1 MIAVVMCGGRGTRMA
16 SFGEKPLLKLGG
28 KRLIEYVLDALV
40 EYGCFENII
49 AVSSPNT
56 PATTKFLYS
65 HKYCASGK
73 MNILEGNGVNYSL
86 DLSYVLGKIRPTL
99 VFVASADLP
108 LLNSSLIQRIMAQN
122 LPYFPCAPVVLETG
136 FVRSFNISPSSVLTI
151 GTKEYCYSG
160 IILIDSSSYK
170 IDSELEE
177 HYLIMNE
184 KELAIN
190 VNTIAEL
197 NTAERLLCS

>member
-16 SFGEKPLLKLGG
+16 SFGEKSLLKLGG
-28 KRLIEYVLDALV
+28 KRLIEYVLDALI

-56 PATTKFLYS
+56 PATSKFLYS

-86 DLSYVLGKIRPTL
+86 DLSYVLGKIRPAL
-99 VFVASADLP
+99 VFVSSADLP
-108 LLNSSLIQRIMAQN
+108 LLNSSLIQRIIAQN

-197 NTAERLLCS
+197 NMAVRLLYS

>member
-1 MIAVVMCGGRGTRMA
+1 MA
-16 SFGEKPLLKLGG
+16 
-28 KRLIEYVLDALV
+28 
-40 EYGCFENII
+40 
-49 AVSSPNT
+49 
-56 PATTKFLYS
+56 
-65 HKYCASGK
+65 H
-73 MNILEGNGVNYSL
+73 
-86 DLSYVLGKIRPTL
+86 
-99 VFVASADLP
+99 
-108 LLNSSLIQRIMAQN
+108 N
-122 LPYFPCAPVVLETG
+122 LPYFPCTSVVLETG
-136 FVRSFNISPSSVLTI
+136 FVRSFNILPSSVLTI

-197 NTAERLLCS
+197 NTAERLLYS

>member
-16 SFGEKPLLKLGG
+16 SFREKSLLKLGY
-28 KRLIEYVLDALV
+28 KTLIEHVLDALV

-56 PATTKFLYS
+56 SATTKFLYS
-65 HKYCASGK
+65 HKYCTSGK

-86 DLSYVLGKIRPTL
+86 
-99 VFVASADLP
+99 
-108 LLNSSLIQRIMAQN
+108 IQRIMTLN
-122 LPYFPCAPVVLETG
+122 LSYFPCTSVVLETG

-160 IILIDSSSYK
+160 IILIDSSRYK

-197 NTAERLLCS
+197 NTAERLF

>member
-1 MIAVVMCGGRGTRMA
+1 MA
-16 SFGEKPLLKLGG
+16 SFGEKSLLKLGS

-122 LPYFPCAPVVLETG
+122 LPYPCAPVVLETG

-197 NTAERLLCS
+197 NTAERLLYS